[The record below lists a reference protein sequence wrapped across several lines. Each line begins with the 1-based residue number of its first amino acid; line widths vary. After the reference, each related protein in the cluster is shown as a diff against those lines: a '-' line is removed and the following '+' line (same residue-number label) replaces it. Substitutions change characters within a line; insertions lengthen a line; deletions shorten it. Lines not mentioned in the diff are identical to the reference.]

1 MEVNKKKIRESL
13 TVKIE
18 KQRVIRSLAYRAAAI
33 LRHSGHKFST
43 GVWRYY
49 DALLL
54 HEINDTAIRRTTL
67 RRVFSIRGSRIKVED
82 EEIIQIIERKL
93 GMS

>member
-1 MEVNKKKIRESL
+1 MEVNKNNIRKAL
-13 TVKIE
+13 TTKIE
-18 KQRVIRSLAYRAAAI
+18 KQRLIRSLAYRAAAI
-33 LRHSGHKFST
+33 LRHSGHTFST

-54 HEINDTAIRRTTL
+54 HEINDTAIRRATL

-82 EEIIQIIERKL
+82 EEIIQTLERKL
-93 GMS
+93 GMG